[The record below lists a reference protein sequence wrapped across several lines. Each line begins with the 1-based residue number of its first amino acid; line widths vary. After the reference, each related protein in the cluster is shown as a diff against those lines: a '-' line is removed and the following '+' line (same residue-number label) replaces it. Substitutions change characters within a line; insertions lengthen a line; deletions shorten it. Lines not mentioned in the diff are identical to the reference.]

1 MKDMGKLERN
11 GVGSQREIV
20 PKDLMQ
26 SWRKVP
32 PFYTYMCHQAGD
44 CNKYFFGI
52 YWNMLYNFQW
62 RWHRAWFAEEISNYV
77 RYWHLRV
84 NFSLPKTLCIH
95 TYVSDS
101 NRMVMAVI
109 RAHHLMHR
117 SESIISEEVPWR
129 RLIKSLTNKIL
140 LTSLDL
146 NRGRL
151 GNEFYLKHL
160 VDQRYHSH
168 HRSSEIYLCL
178 QQKYSVFSSIAFP
191 QLLGPSKCSI
201 LFCNPVEATYS
212 KGLLVSNQKLFALQ
226 FLPNF
231 YFWIT
236 KTCKVFESLRFEI
249 LFMPPLAQHRG
260 DNSGE
265 AEKCWDDCCWRS
277 LTCWSGYLIRKRR
290 TLQ

>member
-1 MKDMGKLERN
+1 MYPIL
-11 GVGSQREIV
+11 IV
-20 PKDLMQ
+20 CL
-26 SWRKVP
+26 
-32 PFYTYMCHQAGD
+32 
-44 CNKYFFGI
+44 
-52 YWNMLYNFQW
+52 
-62 RWHRAWFAEEISNYV
+62 
-77 RYWHLRV
+77 WHL
-84 NFSLPKTLCIH
+84 
-95 TYVSDS
+95 
-101 NRMVMAVI
+101 AVI
-109 RAHHLMHR
+109 QAHHFMHR
-117 SESIISEEVPWR
+117 SELNISEEVPWR
-129 RLIKSLTNKIL
+129 RLIKFLTNKIL

-277 LTCWSGYLIRKRR
+277 LTC
-290 TLQ
+290 

>member
-1 MKDMGKLERN
+1 M
-11 GVGSQREIV
+11 
-20 PKDLMQ
+20 
-26 SWRKVP
+26 
-32 PFYTYMCHQAGD
+32 
-44 CNKYFFGI
+44 
-52 YWNMLYNFQW
+52 NF
-62 RWHRAWFAEEISNYV
+62 IS
-77 RYWHLRV
+77 
-84 NFSLPKTLCIH
+84 
-95 TYVSDS
+95 
-101 NRMVMAVI
+101 
-109 RAHHLMHR
+109 
-117 SESIISEEVPWR
+117 
-129 RLIKSLTNKIL
+129 
-140 LTSLDL
+140 
-146 NRGRL
+146 
-151 GNEFYLKHL
+151 KHL

-277 LTCWSGYLIRKRR
+277 LTC
-290 TLQ
+290 